1 MNMPRTPVIA
11 EKLLRYITDRPG
23 VVLHKND
30 IAAELGLTPKQVSD
44 NMYRLR
50 ERSGIGDDIQV
61 CIRAASW
68 RYMPSRNGVASVAR
82 STDKAPCDDPSQART
97 RRRRRRRGG
106 KPMIFEEVGETHDGK
121 VIVRDESNVLYR
133 LEEL

>member
-44 NMYRLR
+44 NVYRLR

-68 RYMPSRNGVASVAR
+68 RYIPSRNAITPTPRR
-82 STDKAPCDDPSQART
+82 SNESACDDPVPT
-97 RRRRRRRGG
+97 KRRRRRRGG